1 MAKAKSPRSTTSNKQ
16 VLTMPEAGSVSPI
29 KRSSSTTEIPT
40 AGASRTG
47 SSNNHSGSTD
57 LDEKI
62 RQRAYELYQQRG
74 QGDGFEHED
83 WLKAEREILA
93 RHNRLQ
99 SA

>member
-16 VLTMPEAGSVSPI
+16 VLTMPEAGSVSPA
-29 KRSSSTTEIPT
+29 KRISSTEIPT
-40 AGASRTG
+40 AGAARTG